1 MTALA
6 IETSNLTRR
15 FGQLRAVDS
24 VSLHVPQETV
34 YGFLGRNGAG
44 KTTTLRM
51 ILGLIRPHSGR
62 AHVLGHDVVTQRTAA
77 ARLTG
82 ALLEADGFYRNLT
95 GYENLDLSRRLLDLP
110 RAAIDRVLEV
120 TSITAS
126 ANKRV
131 GGYSLGMRQ
140 RLGIARALIASPR
153 VLILDEPTNG
163 LDPDGITDM
172 RHFLTTLPERTGATV
187 LVSSHLLG
195 EVELTADHI
204 GIIHQGRLVAEGR
217 LDHLI
222 AELPARLN
230 IDTSDAGR
238 ALALV
243 QARGFNASVERDRV
257 FVDLDSNSNSRKLA
271 GELNRALIESGIEVF
286 ALNDPNQTLET
297 LYRRVTRC
305 PPPGEVA

>member
-15 FGQLRAVDS
+15 FGHLRAVDS
-24 VSLHVPQETV
+24 VSLHVPQGSV

-51 ILGLIRPHSGR
+51 ILGLIRPHGGQVR
-62 AHVLGHDVVTQRTAA
+62 VLGHDVVTQRTAA
-77 ARLTG
+77 SRLTG

-95 GYENLDLSRRLLDLP
+95 GYENLDLSRRLLGLP
-110 RAAIDRVLEV
+110 RAAIDRVLKI
-120 TSITAS
+120 TSMA
-126 ANKRV
+126 ANANRRV
-131 GGYSLGMRQ
+131 GRYSLGMRQ

-195 EVELTADHI
+195 EVEMTASHI
-204 GIIHQGRLVAEGR
+204 GIIDQGRLMVEGP
-217 LDHLI
+217 LDQLK
-222 AELPARLN
+222 AELPARLGLN
-230 IDTSDAGR
+230 TSDLNR
-238 ALALV
+238 ALALIEG
-243 QARGFNASVERDRV
+243 RGFDARIENDRV
-257 FVDLDSNSNSRKLA
+257 VVELDANSNHREVS
-271 GELNRALIESGIEVF
+271 GVLNRAVIETGIEVYS
-286 ALNDPNQTLET
+286 LDVPTHTLES
-297 LYRRVTRC
+297 LYRKVTRR
-305 PPPGEVA
+305 PPTEEFA